1 MQSFD
6 TYMKMCLELAS
17 KGIGNVSPNPLVGCV
32 IVHNNQIIG
41 QGYHQKYGES
51 HAEVNAINSVKNKDL
66 LAKSTLFV
74 NLEPCSHYGKTPPCC
89 ELIAKHKIKH
99 VVVGCL
105 DYSEK
110 VNGKGIKFLRNRKV
124 EVTTDIIKEEC
135 FWINRRFFENQIKNK
150 PYIILK
156 WAQTKDG
163 FIDKIRTSNNKGINW
178 ITSAPTKKIVH
189 KWRSE
194 EDAIL
199 VGRKTVENDNPE
211 LTVREAKGT
220 NPLRIVLD
228 SELQLNA
235 NCNVFNNQAQ
245 TLVVNQKVS
254 KIEKNVEY
262 LKTTKKTIIKEL
274 IEHLHQKKI
283 GSIIVEGGMETLNY
297 FIQHN
302 LWNEARILIG
312 NKEFK
317 KGLKAPIIK
326 KNPKTTT
333 KLKEDTLITYY
344 ND

>member
-1 MQSFD
+1 
-6 TYMKMCLELAS
+6 LELAN

-32 IVHNNQIIG
+32 IVYNDQIIG

-51 HAEVNAINSVKNKDL
+51 HAEVNAIKSVKDKTL
-66 LAKSTLFV
+66 LPQSTLYV

-110 VNGKGIKFLRNRKV
+110 VNGKGIKFLKNHGV
-124 EVTTDIIKEEC
+124 EVTTDIIQEEC

-150 PYIILK
+150 PYILLK

-163 FIDKIRTSNNKGINW
+163 FIDKIRTSGNKGINW

-211 LTVREAKGT
+211 LTVREVKGT

-235 NCNVFNNQAQ
+235 NYKVFNNESK
-245 TLVVNQKVS
+245 TLVVNQKIS
-254 KIEKNVEY
+254 KIENNVEY
-262 LKTTKKTIIKEL
+262 LKTGGNSTIKDLLEYL
-274 IEHLHQKKI
+274 YQKKI
-283 GSIIVEGGMETLNY
+283 SSIIVEGGMKTLDY

-302 LWNEARILIG
+302 LWNEARVLVG

-317 KGLKAPIIK
+317 EGLKAPVIK
-326 KNPKTTT
+326 KTHKNIKD
-333 KLKEDTLITYY
+333 LKEDTLITYY